1 MRLER
6 TRRRPRAIHRAEGAG
21 PADRQGTA
29 MNAEGVALPSFA
41 WDFYSVV
48 GFLAQPSEVM
58 DGVPRSTRP
67 PAR

>member
-6 TRRRPRAIHRAEGAG
+6 TRRRPRAIHRAEGAW

-41 WDFYSVV
+41 WDFCSVV

-58 DGVPRSTRP
+58 DGIPRSTRP